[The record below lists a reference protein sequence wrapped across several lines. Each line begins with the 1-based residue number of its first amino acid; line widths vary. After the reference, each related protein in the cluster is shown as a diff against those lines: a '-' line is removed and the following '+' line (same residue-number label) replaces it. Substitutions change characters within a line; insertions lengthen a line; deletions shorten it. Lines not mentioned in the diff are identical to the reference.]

1 MDLLNSVFMD
11 RAFELAKKGLNT
23 TMPNPRVGCVIVKD
37 GKIVGEG
44 YHRWTGQDHAEV
56 IAIKSAG
63 EKARNS
69 SMYITL
75 EPCSFK
81 GRTGPCTDEILR
93 SGIREVIVASSDPNP
108 LVAGKGLAKLKKA
121 GVSVSMTGDFKQSFE
136 LNPGFFKRMKTGL
149 PWVRVKSAKSL
160 DGYIALK
167 SGESKWITGA
177 EARKDGHRWRARSC
191 CILTGSQTIRKD
203 NPLLTV
209 RVGDDSLRNPVKV
222 IVDPNLIC
230 PTGSNIFAEG
240 KTVLVTLN
248 ARDSTKL
255 EKIKAMKDKNIDVI
269 QLPCAGPGIARF
281 SLKLLFA
288 ELAKQECNEVH
299 VEAGPGLVTS
309 LFKERLIDEFLIYQS
324 PKILGKGL
332 SFIDKVSERELLKK
346 KSEWSF
352 IDVSMIGDDVRMIL
366 RNNKY
371 DNPSFKE
378 CLVE

>member
-160 DGYIALK
+160 DGYIALE

>member
-1 MDLLNSVFMD
+1 M
-11 RAFELAKKGLNT
+11 
-23 TMPNPRVGCVIVKD
+23 
-37 GKIVGEG
+37 
-44 YHRWTGQDHAEV
+44 
-56 IAIKSAG
+56 
-63 EKARNS
+63 
-69 SMYITL
+69 
-75 EPCSFK
+75 
-81 GRTGPCTDEILR
+81 
-93 SGIREVIVASSDPNP
+93 
-108 LVAGKGLAKLKKA
+108 
-121 GVSVSMTGDFKQSFE
+121 
-136 LNPGFFKRMKTGL
+136 
-149 PWVRVKSAKSL
+149 RVKSAKSL

-230 PTGSNIFAEG
+230 PTDSNVFAEG

-248 ARDSTKL
+248 ARDSIKL

-309 LFKERLIDEFLIYQS
+309 LFKERLIDEFVIYQS
-324 PKILGKGL
+324 PKILGEGL
-332 SFIDKVSERELLKK
+332 PFIDKANERELLKR

-352 IDVSMIGDDVRMIL
+352 KDVSMIGDDVRMIL

>member
-371 DNPSFKE
+371 DNPSF
-378 CLVE
+378 

>member
-108 LVAGKGLAKLKKA
+108 LVSGKGLAKLKRA
-121 GVSVSMTGDFKQSFE
+121 GVSVSMREDFKQSFE

>member
-1 MDLLNSVFMD
+1 MNRANCVFMD
-11 RAFELAKKGLNT
+11 RAFELAKKGLYT

-63 EKARNS
+63 EKARDS
-69 SMYITL
+69 SMYISL
-75 EPCSFK
+75 EPCSFRGK
-81 GRTGPCTDEILR
+81 TGPCTDEILR
-93 SGIREVIVASSDPNP
+93 SGIKEVIVASTDPNP
-108 LVAGKGLAKLKKA
+108 RVAGKGLAKLKKA
-121 GVSVSMTGDFKQSFE
+121 GVSVAMRKDFTQSFE
-136 LNPGFFKRMKTGL
+136 LNPGFFKRMRVGL
-149 PWVRVKSAKSL
+149 PWVRVKIAKSL

-167 SGESKWITGA
+167 TGESKWITGT
-177 EARKDGHRWRARSC
+177 EAREDGHRWRARSC

-209 RVGDDSLRNPVKV
+209 RLGDENSRNPIKV

-230 PTGSNIFAEG
+230 NTDSLVFTGG
-240 KTVLVTLN
+240 KTILVTLN
-248 ARDSTKL
+248 AKDSTQFD
-255 EKIKAMKDKNIDVI
+255 KIKAMEDKNINVI
-269 QLPCAGPGIARF
+269 QLPCIAPGSTRF
-281 SLKLLFA
+281 SLKSLLT
-288 ELAKQECNEVH
+288 ELAKQECNEVQ

-309 LFKERLIDEFLIYQS
+309 LFKEKLIDEFLIYQS

-332 SFIDKVSERELLKK
+332 SFIDKANERELLKR

-352 IDVSMIGDDVRMIL
+352 IGPTMIGDDMRMVL

-371 DNPSFKE
+371 NTPSFI
-378 CLVE
+378 

>member
-63 EKARNS
+63 EKARSS